1 MPAYGKLSSSGKLC
15 LTFFFLTFVA
25 TFMPKT
31 AYGQG
36 LELNGGWAYN
46 SGNFGTNGFNVG
58 AAWWFTKN
66 VTIAANYDSSWDSTS
81 LTTFEF
87 TQIGAIAV
95 KSHLQNFLVGP
106 RIFFSTN
113 WTDKHKLNPFG
124 EVQFGGSH
132 LNQKVSQVN
141 MPTLSASDTEF
152 SWLLG
157 GGVDYLLT
165 SHWSARANLDLLRTH
180 FANEGQ
186 SHLRL
191 VLGIVYT
198 FGSREEKS
206 TRGTGAR
213 H

>member
-1 MPAYGKLSSSGKLC
+1 MPAYGKLSGPCKLRLAFFS
-15 LTFFFLTFVA
+15 LTFLAALLLSQTSC
-25 TFMPKT
+25 
-31 AYGQG
+31 GQG

-58 AAWWFTKN
+58 AAWWFTKH
-66 VTIAANYDSSWDSTS
+66 VTIAADYDSTWDSTS
-81 LTTFEF
+81 LSTFAF

-95 KSHLQNFLVGP
+95 HSHLQNFLVGP

-113 WTDKHKLNPFG
+113 WTDKHKLNPFA
-124 EVQFGGSH
+124 EVQIGGSH

-141 MPTLSASDTEF
+141 MPTVSASETEF

-157 GGVDYLLT
+157 GGVDYLFT
-165 SHWSARANLDLLRTH
+165 PHWSARANLDLLRTH

-186 SHLRL
+186 SHFRL
-191 VLGIVYT
+191 VLGIAYT
-198 FGSREEKS
+198 FGSREEKK
-206 TRGTGAR
+206 